1 MPQNKNIAPSKRRIM
16 LFKGI
21 SIILIPLLVLFLL
34 EMVLRLVHYGH
45 NLNLFVD
52 YKSNSN
58 YLVFNPDAS
67 KRYFTDEDIA
77 TTGNSE
83 PFKKQKDANTLR
95 IFVLGESTTIGYPF
109 FHNGSF
115 HRWLQYRLMHE
126 LPDKKLEIINLSLT
140 AVNSYTVA
148 GFAKEVV
155 NYEPDAVF
163 IYTGHNEYYGA
174 LGVGSTQNIGS
185 NPRTVKLVL
194 YLRQFKI
201 WQLLTNVYGGI
212 HKAFDTHERL
222 GASRMQLMVGDQ
234 EIPYQSDL
242 YQKGLKQFATNMEE
256 VVSLFSKKQIPLYLS
271 NLVSNQKDLKPFISL
286 EPGSLKY
293 PLFQKNYATG
303 LNAFNVNNLSV
314 AEKYFSA
321 ANELFDGHALCNF
334 YLGAVF
340 DKEGD
345 LKQARRFFSKAKD
358 LDGLRFRALDQF
370 NQIITELCSKYPG
383 THLVDTKAA
392 FEAYTTDHIIGNELL
407 VDHVHPNLMGY
418 ALMADAFYRSIVSN
432 HLITVDKTKAMDFKQ
447 LLQDMP
453 VTRVDSLAGTY
464 RIKNLKKRWPYNDTT
479 DTAIDTITAEEKL
492 AAGNVFK
499 NVSWPQTMGKL
510 FDVYFNSRQL
520 VSAKKVLETLVLE
533 NPLDTA
539 LYERIA
545 MLSGEIKDYND
556 AVFYFKK
563 AFDLSPSFDKARYL
577 FVLCLKLDRPTDALP
592 YIDYAISNNTS
603 RFNLQAVKDYTQQII
618 HLKEAYTASPLA
630 IPILNRIAQ
639 TYYKMD
645 NTDGAYKYAEEVLKA
660 DSKNSEA
667 LILLAQIKT
676 KQINNGRHQ

>member
-1 MPQNKNIAPSKRRIM
+1 M

-21 SIILIPLLVLFLL
+21 SILLVPLLVLFLL
-34 EMVLRLVHYGH
+34 EIILRLVHYGH

-67 KRYFTDEDIA
+67 KMYFTDQDIA

-185 NPRTVKLVL
+185 NLRTVKMVL

-201 WQLLTNVYGGI
+201 WQLLTNVYSSI
-212 HKAFDTHERL
+212 HKAFGTHERL
-222 GASRMQLMVGDQ
+222 GASRMQLMVGNQ

-242 YQKGLKQFATNMEE
+242 YQKGLKQFTANMDE

-293 PLFQKNYATG
+293 PLFQKNYAAG
-303 LNAFNVNNLSV
+303 LNAFNANNLPV

-345 LKQARRFFSKAKD
+345 IERARQFFSKAKD
-358 LDGLRFRALDQF
+358 LDGLRFRAPDQF
-370 NQIITELCSKYPG
+370 NQIITELCRKYPG
-383 THLVDTKAA
+383 IHLVDTKAA

-432 HLITVDKTKAMDFKQ
+432 HLITVDKTNAMDLKQ

-453 VTRVDSLAGTY
+453 VTRVDSLAGTD
-464 RIKNLKKRWPYNDTT
+464 RIKNLKKRWPYNDTAG
-479 DTAIDTITAEEKL
+479 TAIDTTTAEEKL

-510 FDVYFNSRQL
+510 FDVYFNNRQL
-520 VSAKKVLETLVLE
+520 VNAKKVLETLVLD
-533 NPLDTA
+533 NPMDTA

-618 HLKEAYTASPLA
+618 HLKEAYVASPMA
-630 IPILNRIAQ
+630 VPILNRIAQ

-667 LILLAQIKT
+667 LLLLAQIKT